1 MGGEEENN
9 QRGGGHDLH
18 ENLRMHYTAM
28 QQQPDVLCSPSPS
41 SLLVDLC
48 IAVFFPSSY
57 SLICCRFLS
66 RALSLSLGMDSQ
78 AFQEHIL
85 KSVLIACGTCFS
97 LLGIILLLVPIH
109 WRVDPVPSTE
119 IGNGTKCKTCSCFAF
134 LGSTIL
140 LSFDHCLWARVTQQ
154 LQPVL

>member
-78 AFQEHIL
+78 AFQEHVLRVFSSLVERVSLSWVSFSCLFPSTGESIL
-85 KSVLIACGTCFS
+85 FLQRKLGMAPNVKPVRVLPFWAAQFCSVLITVFGP
-97 LLGIILLLVPIH
+97 G
-109 WRVDPVPSTE
+109 
-119 IGNGTKCKTCSCFAF
+119 
-134 LGSTIL
+134 
-140 LSFDHCLWARVTQQ
+140 
-154 LQPVL
+154 